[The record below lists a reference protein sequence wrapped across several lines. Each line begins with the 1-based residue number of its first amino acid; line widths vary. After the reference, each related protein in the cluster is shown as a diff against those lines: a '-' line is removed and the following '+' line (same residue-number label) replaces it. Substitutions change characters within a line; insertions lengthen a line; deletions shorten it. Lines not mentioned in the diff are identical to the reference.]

1 MSAFVVNLIGGPGS
15 GKSTTAA
22 GLFFKM
28 KLAGIKC
35 ELVTEFA
42 KELVYDENWL
52 DLKRQIYV
60 LAEQERRQR
69 RLVDK
74 VKFIITDAPLLTGVA
89 YIRDPRDRR
98 AVEVSARSLFDSYS
112 NLNFGIRRVKPY
124 LAYGRSQTEAEAQA
138 IDNDLLNWI
147 YADDVIEAVIPGDE
161 KAPDIIMDE
170 LRKSSLF

>member
-1 MSAFVVNLIGGPGS
+1 MSASVINLVGGPGS

-60 LAEQERRQR
+60 LSEQERRQR

-74 VKFIITDAPLLTGVA
+74 VNFIITDAPLLTTVA
-89 YIRDPRDRR
+89 YIRDPRDRE
-98 AVEVSARSLFDSYS
+98 AVNAAARSLFNSYD
-112 NLNFGIRRVKPY
+112 NLNFAIKRVKPY
-124 LAYGRSQTEAEAQA
+124 AAYGRSQTESEARE
-138 IDNDLLNWI
+138 IDRRLLLET
-147 YADDVIEAVIPGDE
+147 YADDVMEAFIPGDE
-161 KAPDIIMDE
+161 SAPDAIIDV
-170 LRKSSLF
+170 LKLSRLI